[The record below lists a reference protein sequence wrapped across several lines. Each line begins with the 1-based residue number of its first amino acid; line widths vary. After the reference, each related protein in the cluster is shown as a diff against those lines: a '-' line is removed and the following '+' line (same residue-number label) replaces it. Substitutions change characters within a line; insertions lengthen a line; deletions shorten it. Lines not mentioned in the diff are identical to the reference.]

1 MKKMILM
8 AVLSF
13 CTAGMSAQQLAFPGA
28 EGFGRFATGGR
39 TGSVYHVTNLNND
52 GPGSFRDAVSQ
63 PNRIIV
69 FDVAGIIHINSRI
82 SVSPN
87 LYIAGQTAPGE
98 GVTIYGDGL
107 SFSGADNTICR
118 YLRVRMGINGQ
129 KGSDAIGISHGKNM
143 IFDHVSA
150 AWGRDE
156 TFSISGK
163 HPEDITIQ
171 NSIIGQGLINHSAG
185 GLVQTNNRVTI
196 YRTLYVNNNTRN
208 PKFKGRHQYVNNI
221 IYNWNAA
228 AYIMGGNSQTTSYAN
243 TVSNLFITGP
253 MGKKNAFTRA
263 NERYNIY
270 AKDNLLDDNRDGKL
284 NARIIEREEYQ
295 GGPTFHEVPF
305 DYPELPTVKAK
316 KLINEILPTVGAS
329 LPYRD
334 DLDWLLVQ
342 DVQSLGK
349 QGKQISDEATLPIGA
364 PDTWNLWKGSDEN
377 RIDSDGDGM
386 PDWWEK
392 KNGTDPNRDDA
403 MTLKEGYANIEHYIN
418 SIDSKQ
424 SQSFLKAPVA
434 LQAELVGNQ
443 ATLTWM
449 DFTNGEKAFVVEN
462 MTNGNIQEVIHTKA
476 NTTSCTVQ
484 NLKPNTNYTFRVKA
498 IGKKGESEYS
508 KPVEVKTSKP

>member
-1 MKKMILM
+1 MKRTIMTIALLLGTTV
-8 AVLSF
+8 A
-13 CTAGMSAQQLAFPGA
+13 TQAQQLAFPGA
-28 EGFGRFATGGR
+28 EGFGRYATGGR
-39 TGSVYHVTNLNND
+39 TGSVYHVTNLNDN

-69 FDVAGIIHINSRI
+69 FDVAGVIRINSRI

-98 GVTIYGDGL
+98 GVTIYGNGL

-118 YLRVRMGINGQ
+118 YLRVRMGVVGQ
-129 KGSDAIGISHGKNM
+129 KGTDAIGISQGKNM

-171 NSIIGQGLINHSAG
+171 NCIIGQGLINHSAG
-185 GLVQTNNRVTI
+185 GLVQTENRVTI

-228 AYIMGGNSQTTSYAN
+228 AYIMGGNSQMTSYAN
-243 TVSNLFITGP
+243 TVGNLFITGP
-253 MGKKNAFTRA
+253 MGKTNAFTRA
-263 NERYNIY
+263 NDRYHIY

-284 NARIIEREEYQ
+284 NARLIEREEYE
-295 GGPTFHEVPF
+295 GGPTFHETPF
-305 DYPELPTVKAK
+305 DYPELPTVEANT
-316 KLINEILPTVGAS
+316 LIDEILPTVGAS

-334 DLDWLLVQ
+334 ELDWLLVQ

-349 QGKQISDEATLPIGA
+349 QGEQISDEATLPIGA
-364 PDTWNLWKGSDEN
+364 PDTWDMWKGND
-377 RIDSDGDGM
+377 RIDTDGDGM

-392 KNGTDPNRDDA
+392 KNGTNPNIDDA
-403 MTLKEGYANIEHYIN
+403 MTLKDGYANIEHYIN
-418 SIDSKQ
+418 SIVWNRPQ
-424 SQSFLKAPVA
+424 EFVKAPVA
-434 LQAELVGNQ
+434 LSAESTINQ
-443 ATLTWM
+443 VTLNWKNFNNYDT
-449 DFTNGEKAFVVEN
+449 KFVVEQLIDGSFK
-462 MTNGNIQEVIHTKA
+462 TVKETKA
-476 NTTSCTVQ
+476 NVTQCTID
-484 NLKPNTNYTFRVKA
+484 NLTPNRSHTFRVMAKNKA
-498 IGKKGESEYS
+498 GMSYYKI
-508 KPVEVKTSKP
+508 VEVKTR

>member
-1 MKKMILM
+1 MKRNILTIAILLGATF
-8 AVLSF
+8 AVQ
-13 CTAGMSAQQLAFPGA
+13 AQQLAFPGA
-28 EGFGRFATGGR
+28 EGFGRYATGGR
-39 TGSVYHVTNLNND
+39 TGSVYHVTNLNDN
-52 GPGSFRDAVSQ
+52 GPGSFRDAVSR
-63 PNRIIV
+63 PNRIVV
-69 FDVAGIIHINSRI
+69 FDVAGIIRINSRI

-98 GVTIYGDGL
+98 GVTIYGNGL

-129 KGSDAIGISHGKNM
+129 KGTDAIGISHGKNM

-171 NSIIGQGLINHSAG
+171 NSIISQGLINHSAG
-185 GLVQTNNRVTI
+185 GLVQTENRVTI
-196 YRTLYVNNNTRN
+196 YRTLYANNNTRN

-221 IYNWNAA
+221 VYNWNAA
-228 AYIMGGNSQTTSYAN
+228 AYIMGGNSQMTSYAN

-263 NERYNIY
+263 NDRYHIY

-284 NARIIEREEYQ
+284 NARLIAREEYQ
-295 GGPTFHEVPF
+295 GGPTFHETPF

-316 KLINEILPTVGAS
+316 KLVDEILPTVGAS

-334 DLDWLLVQ
+334 DLDHLLVQ
-342 DVQSLGK
+342 DVRSLGK
-349 QGKQISDEATLPIGA
+349 QGEQISDEATLPIGA
-364 PDTWNLWKGSDEN
+364 PDTWGLWKGEN
-377 RIDSDGDGM
+377 RTDSDGDGM

-403 MTLKEGYANIEHYIN
+403 MTLKDGYAHIEHYIN
-418 SIDSKQ
+418 SIDHTY
-424 SQSFLKAPVA
+424 SQPFLKSPVA
-434 LQAELVGNQ
+434 LTAQLTGNQ
-443 ATLTWM
+443 VTLTWM
-449 DFTNGEKAFVVEN
+449 DFTDGEKNFVVEQRI
-462 MTNGNIQEVIHTKA
+462 NGTFQEVKRTKA
-476 NTTSCTVQ
+476 DATQCTISGLAPATS
-484 NLKPNTNYTFRVKA
+484 YTFRVKA
-498 IGKKGESEYS
+498 TGKQGESEYS
-508 KPVEVKTSKP
+508 KTVEVKTR